1 MKLAFAECELLY
13 YGDGLKASKEV
24 ETPPSF
30 TNRLGTVAYQLY
42 ESTAGVTVTQKEN
55 IKITKEE
62 YQIFRSKLDA
72 LIIQVKALEQKLDA
86 SSIPYTKGKDENWK
100 KD

>member
-1 MKLAFAECELLY
+1 M
-13 YGDGLKASKEV
+13 